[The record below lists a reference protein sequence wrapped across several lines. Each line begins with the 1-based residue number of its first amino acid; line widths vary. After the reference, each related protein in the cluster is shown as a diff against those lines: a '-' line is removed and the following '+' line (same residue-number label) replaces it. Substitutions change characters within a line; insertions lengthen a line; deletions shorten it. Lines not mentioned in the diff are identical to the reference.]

1 MPNVSNDNQ
10 TELKSIFEAVK
21 KSISEFVHSE
31 LNTFLEVMSADC
43 MDCFKAKSQE
53 QDEWRK
59 AREAVLDLTL
69 DVLKD
74 MKKDCVADILK
85 NRLLAPVCQCQ
96 LKSTFKLKFQSVFEG
111 LQETGKTT
119 PLNEIYTELYVIE
132 GETVGT
138 KEHEVTQIQM
148 RPSRAITTL
157 KSTDVFSLHGT
168 QQRVRT
174 VLTKG
179 VAGIGKTL
187 LTQKFSLDWAEGT
200 TNQNIHF
207 IFPFTFRELNPL
219 RGDSISL
226 NELIGHFFTETNQ
239 GICRFEEF
247 QCLFIFDGLDECRL
261 ELDFNKT
268 QSVTDVRE
276 KTSVEVLL
284 VNIISGTLLPS
295 ALIWITSRPAAASLI
310 PAVCVDMVTEVR
322 GFDDPQKEIYFRKKF
337 KNEEEASKVLSHVR
351 ASPNVFNMCS
361 IPVFCWIT
369 AKVMDNILQTEEG
382 RLPQTLTEL
391 YIHFLVVQSKVTN
404 VKYKDKSK
412 LDLHWSPER
421 RNCIMLL
428 SKLAFEQLLRGNL
441 IFYESD
447 LTDCGINITEA
458 SVYSG
463 LFSQMFK
470 EEKGLYRDKVFSF
483 VHLSVQEFLAA
494 LHVHVTFMDYGV
506 NLLTES
512 VWYKLFGG
520 RSSVIQFY
528 KTAVDKAVESPNGHL
543 DLFLRFL
550 LGLSLECNQSLLRGL
565 VRQTGSPQI
574 NKETGEYL
582 KTMLDSGLSI
592 ERNLTLLQCL
602 NELKD
607 SSLCEE
613 VQAWLS
619 SEKIPSD
626 PSPAQWS
633 ALVSILLSLE
643 EPEFD
648 LTKYQPSETALL
660 MLMPV
665 VKQSSTALLSGCGL
679 SDKACVTL
687 SSELSS
693 QCSVTELDLSNN
705 LLKDSGLQLIC
716 EGLKS
721 SSCALHT
728 LSLRQCGLSSTSCE
742 ALVSV
747 LVSDSNSLT
756 ELDLSNNDLLDSG
769 VKILCS
775 DLKNPL
781 CKLETLRL
789 SGCQVSKS
797 GCASL
802 ISALSSETSCLT
814 ELDLSYN
821 HPGETEAKQLT
832 ALFQDP
838 QKKLSLEHGGVERLR
853 GGFSKY
859 ACHLTF
865 DLNSANKR
873 IKVSDNNRR
882 ITVEQEKQAY
892 PDHSERFDNWKQVL
906 CSEGLTGR
914 KYWEV
919 EVRGDVYIAVTYKSI
934 KRRGTGEESC
944 FGKNAQSW
952 SLGSSEDQTLSVLH
966 QNRRRSLKKKES
978 ERIGVYLDWDSGLL
992 SFYEVSS
999 EQKTHLHTIKT
1010 RFTEKVYPAFRIKT
1024 KPVNSSVTLCTV

>member
-1 MPNVSNDNQ
+1 
-10 TELKSIFEAVK
+10 
-21 KSISEFVHSE
+21 
-31 LNTFLEVMSADC
+31 
-43 MDCFKAKSQE
+43 
-53 QDEWRK
+53 
-59 AREAVLDLTL
+59 
-69 DVLKD
+69 
-74 MKKDCVADILK
+74 
-85 NRLLAPVCQCQ
+85 
-96 LKSTFKLKFQSVFEG
+96 
-111 LQETGKTT
+111 QETGKTT

-157 KSTDVFSLHGT
+157 KSTDIFSLHGT

-369 AKVMDNILQTEEG
+369 RRNNGSFTSSTLSSC
-382 RLPQTLTEL
+382 PNPSCYNTLTEL

-428 SKLAFEQLLRGNL
+428 SKLAFEQLLRGNF

-512 VWYKLFGG
+512 VWYKLFSG

-660 MLMPV
+660 ML
-665 VKQSSTALLSGCGL
+665 
-679 SDKACVTL
+679 
-687 SSELSS
+687 
-693 QCSVTELDLSNN
+693 
-705 LLKDSGLQLIC
+705 
-716 EGLKS
+716 
-721 SSCALHT
+721 
-728 LSLRQCGLSSTSCE
+728 
-742 ALVSV
+742 
-747 LVSDSNSLT
+747 
-756 ELDLSNNDLLDSG
+756 
-769 VKILCS
+769 
-775 DLKNPL
+775 
-781 CKLETLRL
+781 

-838 QKKLSLEHGGVERLR
+838 QKKLRFLSFLTALSFEIIWKSCKLHNLPHLLLMVFPSYSIDSAELSCLFVVFHYLSSCTVSVLFTYLTIFRSIDS
-853 GGFSKY
+853 SKIY
-859 ACHLTF
+859 ALLSSADACHLTF

-919 EVRGDVYIAVTYKSI
+919 EVWGDVYIAVTYKSI

-952 SLGSSEDQTLSVLH
+952 SLGFSEDQKLSVLH
-966 QNRRRSLKKKES
+966 QNRRRSLRKKES
-978 ERIGVYLDWDSGLL
+978 DRIGVYLDWDSGLL